1 MNLNRRFRSPRR
13 VSGFTM
19 IEVLIAILV
28 LAFGLL
34 GFAFLQTMNVRFT
47 KSAEQRT
54 VATNLAYEL
63 VDIMRTQRALGSY
76 YNLIKPASFDD
87 VVVPAS
93 GCARPVSASPAAN
106 IARWKCEVRAAFP
119 DGSAEVVLGAEGAL
133 TVKIFWGDDNWSD
146 STEVGVSTVKVET
159 RL

>member
-1 MNLNRRFRSPRR
+1 MRLNPPLRSPRR
-13 VSGFTM
+13 ASGFTM

-63 VDIMRTQRALGSY
+63 VDMMRSQRSLGSY

-93 GCARPVSASPAAN
+93 GCARPVSATPAAN
-106 IARWKCEVRAAFP
+106 IARWKCEVSAALP
-119 DGSAEVVLGAEGAL
+119 DGTANVVLKAEGAL
-133 TVKIFWGDDNWSD
+133 TVEIFWGDDNWSE
-146 STEVGVSTVKVET
+146 SAKVGVSTVKVET